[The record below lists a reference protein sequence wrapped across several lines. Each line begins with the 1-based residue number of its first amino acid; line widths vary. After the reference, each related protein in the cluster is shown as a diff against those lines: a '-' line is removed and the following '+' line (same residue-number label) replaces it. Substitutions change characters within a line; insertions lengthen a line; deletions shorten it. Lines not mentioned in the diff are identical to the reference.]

1 MKNLLVLIA
10 LLFLGKMNAQNDEGV
25 IRYLITHNWTKKMAA
40 VDYISKQ
47 QKERQAYMW
56 GNRSEWK
63 SYCNMYFTATET
75 KYEES
80 EEQAEPDD
88 EGYSW
93 KKDLYF
99 VKRNFANRSIMEG
112 MELADK
118 KYIIEDSL
126 RYQNWKILN
135 DMKEVAG
142 HICMNAS
149 WEDTLKKQKIIAWF
163 ALDMPLQGGPER
175 LCGLPGMI
183 LEAIYNDGAMTV
195 SADKIEQKKLTTE
208 LAPPKKLKGKKV
220 TESAYF
226 AVLKAYIDEKT
237 KEERPYFWGM
247 RY

>member
-1 MKNLLVLIA
+1 MKFVLI
-10 LLFLGKMNAQNDEGV
+10 FLISFFTICSNAQTDEGV

-63 SYCNMYFTATET
+63 SYCNMYFNASET

-80 EEQAEPDD
+80 EERAEPDD

-93 KKDLYF
+93 KRDMYF
-99 VKRNFANRSIMEG
+99 VKRNFANRTILEG
-112 MELADK
+112 LEMSGK
-118 KYIIEDSL
+118 KYIIEDTL
-126 RYQNWKILN
+126 KYQDWKILN

-149 WEDTLKKQKIIAWF
+149 WEDTLKKQKIVAWF
-163 ALDMPLQGGPER
+163 ALDIPMQGGPER

-183 LEAIYNDGAMTV
+183 LEATYNDGAMTV
-195 SADKIEQKKLTTE
+195 SADKIDLKKLTTE

-220 TESAYF
+220 TDAGYL
-226 AVLKAYIDEKT
+226 AVLKEYIEEKR
-237 KEERPYFWGM
+237 KEEQPYFWGI